1 MSMKL
6 IKAAE
11 EGNIAAIKKR
21 LAAGDDIRFVQKGTN
36 FNALIMAV
44 YAEQVDAVGCLLD
57 HSSPLDDISTTGW
70 TALGWAAS
78 HGDLPVLQMLKD
90 AGADLEKHQDK
101 TGRTPYLVA
110 LDYGKW
116 DAVRWFWTAGVDLQC
131 RDSLGMNAHDILV
144 GTTRDVPADVMERA
158 AKEAASAPQP
168 EVSVSPLDD
177 VQAWPDEPIA
187 QLHWPTDFPPLAP
200 QFDNEAVGKGLEKA
214 CFDESF
220 HTAIAE
226 ALAPALASP
235 TAAVRSWVW
244 TQSRW
249 EKESREVME
258 PLEGDDLPPYIAEYW
273 RQMVGGA
280 TIRQAF
286 VHPRARRAQSQ
297 GLPNG
302 VRIRGELLLQYVQ
315 PAGTNK
321 VEVAVLARPAVPE
334 GSSKAEE
341 LRALERMDELRF
353 IVVNSGKKGQPQAW
367 RVDALKMRSF
377 GYKDWYSE
385 TL

>member
-21 LAAGDDIRFVQKGTN
+21 LAAGDDIRFVQKVTN
-36 FNALIMAV
+36 FNALIMAAC
-44 YAEQVDAVGCLLD
+44 AEQTETVRCLLD
-57 HSSPLDDISTTGW
+57 HASPLDDICTAGW

-78 HGDLPVLQMLKD
+78 HGDLQVLQMLKD
-90 AGADLEKHQDK
+90 AGADLEKHHDQ

-131 RDSLGMNAHDILV
+131 RDSLGMNAHDMLV
-144 GTTRDVPADVMERA
+144 GATRAVPADVMEHA
-158 AKEAASAPQP
+158 AQDTAAAPQSKP
-168 EVSVSPLDD
+168 SASPLDD

-187 QLHWPTDFPPLAP
+187 QLHWPSDFPPLPP

-220 HTAIAE
+220 HAAIAQ

-249 EKESREVME
+249 EKESREIME
-258 PLEGDDLPPYIAEYW
+258 PLEGDDLSPYIAEYW

-280 TIRQAF
+280 MIRQAF
-286 VHPRARRAQSQ
+286 AHPRARRTQSLT
-297 GLPNG
+297 LPNG

-321 VEVAVLARPAVPE
+321 VEVAVLARPPLPE
-334 GSSKAEE
+334 GASKAEQ

-353 IVVNSGKKGQPQAW
+353 TVVNSGKKGQPQAW
-367 RVDALKMRSF
+367 RVDALKIRTF
-377 GYKDWYSE
+377 GYKDWCSE
-385 TL
+385 ML